1 VATET
6 TKENPIMSDKS
17 TAVQTALARKEL
29 APVEPNTFWDRVN
42 RIHESIARR
51 AFEIFESDGGFWGR
65 DLDHWFKAEAELL
78 HPTHITVTESDD
90 AVNVE
95 AEVPG
100 FNANDL
106 EVSLDPQRL
115 TISGKRETTKEDK
128 RKGKTVYQEKCSS
141 ELLRIVDLPAGVD
154 ATKATATV
162 KNGIL
167 SLSLPKGAPAKTTHV
182 DVKAA

>member
-1 VATET
+1 M
-6 TKENPIMSDKS
+6 MSGKS
-17 TAVQTALARKEL
+17 TATQTALAPKDL
-29 APVEPNTFWDRVN
+29 ASTEPKTMLDRVN
-42 RIHESIARR
+42 RIHENIARR

-78 HPTHITVTESDD
+78 HPTHISVTESDD

-100 FNANDL
+100 YASDL
-106 EVSLDPQRL
+106 QVSLDPRRV
-115 TISGKRETTKEDK
+115 TISGKRETSKEDK
-128 RKGKTVYQEKCSS
+128 KRGKTVYQERCSS

-154 ATKATATV
+154 ATQATATV

-167 SLSLPKGAPAKTTHV
+167 ALSMPKGAPAKTTRV
-182 DVKAA
+182 DVRAA